1 MATKLNATN
10 AKRVKA
16 LGINVKT
23 EEEAR
28 EQLLEIL
35 TSNGIDGMEEED
47 IDTLV
52 EIAESFVEEVEETA
66 DPEEAE
72 NDELAKEVEEEEAK
86 EVEEEEET
94 EEDDDFDGMSRAEL
108 KDFIKENDLDV
119 KVKKSMSD
127 DDIREAIRSSVEEVE
142 EEEEAPKKA
151 EKKEAPKKAVPAKEN
166 KPADKK
172 VGKRGAKLDPK
183 NNEEDRQYFAPLKE
197 LFPESEYAYSWV
209 ASAGVTIKH
218 KGKNSQRSMVL
229 VENCSIQAD
238 ESIKCNLYLLTFT
251 KSVEILDKAGIEY
264 EICWSGAPLL
274 KAITL
279 EEVVEVIKSLMEHI
293 TATVQKIDKKLGENR
308 KKMEEN
314 LNKKSPSKKTAA
326 KVKEP
331 EKDDDE
337 VE

>member
-1 MATKLNATN
+1 
-10 AKRVKA
+10 
-16 LGINVKT
+16 
-23 EEEAR
+23 
-28 EQLLEIL
+28 
-35 TSNGIDGMEEED
+35 
-47 IDTLV
+47 
-52 EIAESFVEEVEETA
+52 
-66 DPEEAE
+66 
-72 NDELAKEVEEEEAK
+72 
-86 EVEEEEET
+86 
-94 EEDDDFDGMSRAEL
+94 MSRAEL

-142 EEEEAPKKA
+142 EEVEETPKKPA
-151 EKKEAPKKAVPAKEN
+151 PAKEK
-166 KPADKK
+166 KPAPAKEKKTDAKK
-172 VGKRGAKLDPK
+172 VGKRGTKLDPK
-183 NNEEDRQYFAPLKE
+183 NNEEDRQHFAHLKE

-229 VENCSIQAD
+229 VENCSLQAD

-279 EEVVEVIKSLMEHI
+279 EEAVEVIKSLMEHI

-326 KVKEP
+326 KVEEP
-331 EKDDDE
+331 EEVEEDDE
-337 VE
+337 EAEEAPKKPAKKAVKKPAKKTTKKK